1 MNISSISAGIF
12 SGKEGYVRQ
21 CIIIPQPPEEEEP
34 EEEDPEE
41 HSHFKGQG
49 IVQGGMLWD

>member
-1 MNISSISAGIF
+1 MNISSVSARIF

-21 CIIIPQPPEEEEP
+21 CIIIPQLPEEEP

-41 HSHFKGQG
+41 RFHFKGQG
-49 IVQGGMLWD
+49 IVQGGMLPD